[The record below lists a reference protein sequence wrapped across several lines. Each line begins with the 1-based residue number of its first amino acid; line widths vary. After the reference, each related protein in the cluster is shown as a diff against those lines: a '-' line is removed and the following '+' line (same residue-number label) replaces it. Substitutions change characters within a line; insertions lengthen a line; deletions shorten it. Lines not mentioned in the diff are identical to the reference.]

1 MIKHL
6 ITLLLCVLSSISISA
21 QSYAGTLTHTGGY
34 FSLKPYNE
42 SYDDGSAARLYYDG
56 HKKSLLYWN
65 SNPNLKFTNIEV
77 GNIIAHKSLS
87 ILNGGQRINLAT
99 GTSTSGYVLDVGL
112 NDDGVNFES
121 SSPIR
126 GFNFRNGRGS
136 LLTLSQTGN
145 LGVRTENPKSGLS
158 LGNLGQ
164 SLLNMDWTY
173 ETDWNGNSNK
183 WAGFIGF
190 NAYRNNNH
198 AKDYYYRSNDYTK
211 RMVFEGGNNGFRWL
225 GESDVPNRGVST
237 GLRKLPLLMKLSSN
251 GNVLL
256 NGKLEA
262 KEIKVT
268 TTPTADFV
276 FEEDYKIPSLETVEV
291 FIKLYKHLPEIA
303 SAEEMEKNGV
313 NIGEFQIK
321 LLQKIEELTLYTIRQ
336 EKKLKEFE
344 TLESKYAMLQ
354 KKMTS
359 LEQLINR
366 LLEKENQKP

>member
-1 MIKHL
+1 M
-6 ITLLLCVLSSISISA
+6 
-21 QSYAGTLTHTGGY
+21 
-34 FSLKPYNE
+34 N
-42 SYDDGSAARLYYDG
+42 
-56 HKKSLLYWN
+56 
-65 SNPNLKFTNIEV
+65 V
-77 GNIIAHKSLS
+77 G
-87 ILNGGQRINLAT
+87 
-99 GTSTSGYVLDVGL
+99 V
-112 NDDGVNFES
+112 NDDGVNFENS
-121 SSPIR
+121 SSIR

-145 LGVRTENPKSGLS
+145 LGVRTESPKTGLS
-158 LGNLGQ
+158 LGNSGQ

-225 GESDVPNRGVST
+225 GENDVPNRGVST
-237 GLRKLPLLMKLSSN
+237 APRKLSLLMKLSSN

-256 NGKLEA
+256 NGKFEA

-276 FEEDYKIPSLETVEV
+276 FEEDYDLPGLE
-291 FIKLYKHLPEIA
+291 FIEDYIKENKHLPEIA

-313 NIGEFQIK
+313 NIGGFQIK
-321 LLQKIEELTLYTIRQ
+321 LLQKIEELTLYTIGQ

-354 KKMTS
+354 KKMTAM
-359 LEQLINR
+359 EQLINQ